1 MVNMSWFLFHFDWIR
16 KRICEATTSV
26 MSTYCRRAG
35 TYRAWTIGT
44 WVFVPKFSADA
55 LIPYSNQ
62 SGQIMLTNLVYP
74 NYVLRA
80 SGAPAGSTKWELQI
94 STYLLTN
101 QKAWFCFFFV
111 CISFWKTNGFTENK
125 SRFFNQWYCFGRKNK
140 QILNKK
146 QNSET
151 FRFSCHHPVSSSISK

>member
-44 WVFVPKFSADA
+44 WVFVPKFSADV
-55 LIPYSNQ
+55 LILYSNQ

-80 SGAPAGSTKWELQI
+80 SGTPAGSTKWEPQI

-101 QKAWFCFFFV
+101 QKAWFCLFFV

-125 SRFFNQWYCFGRKNK
+125 CLFLANSIFFGQNK
-140 QILNKK
+140 QTNTK
-146 QNSET
+146 
-151 FRFSCHHPVSSSISK
+151 